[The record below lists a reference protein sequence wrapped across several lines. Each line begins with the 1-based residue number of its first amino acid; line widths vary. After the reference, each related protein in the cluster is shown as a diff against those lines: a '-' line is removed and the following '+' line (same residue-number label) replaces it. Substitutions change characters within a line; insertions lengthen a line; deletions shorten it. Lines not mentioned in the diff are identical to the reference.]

1 MVEKGVFANHLQ
13 TMSRRLGIGVALA
26 LFVAACGDA
35 MPDEAASASTVT
47 AGAEPSEVVGT
58 VDPGEVESA
67 LSGGTVSAID
77 TLGRGGW
84 DGSPAPLIDESDVG
98 IVLPPD
104 TIPSIDAPQFVDIAT
119 ADTYL
124 EDVEPVVYLQI
135 GDDVRAYP
143 VQILIWHEI
152 VNDVVGGEPVA
163 VTYCPLCNSAVTYRR
178 VIGDEIVTFGTSG
191 ALYNSALV
199 MYDRT
204 TESLWTH
211 YDGRAVIGAL
221 TGVELDPISAPL
233 LAWADFKDQFP
244 DGIVLDRDRTGA
256 RRDYGTNPYGGYD
269 DVGSSPFLFRG
280 DADTRAE
287 LLRRVV
293 GVVIGEDAKA
303 WTLDG
308 LMDGVASVTSGEL
321 AGQDLVILWK
331 AGQASALD
339 SSAIS
344 GGFDVGSVGVF
355 DPHVDGRTLTFEA
368 TGPGFFD
375 IETGTQWSITGRA
388 LDGELAGAQLTP
400 VPHLDTFW
408 FSWSSYRGQTDLIDG

>member
-1 MVEKGVFANHLQ
+1 MKW
-13 TMSRRLGIGVALA
+13 RLGTGMALA
-26 LFVAACGDA
+26 FLVVACGDSVTQEGSQEPSTTA
-35 MPDEAASASTVT
+35 EAAATVT
-47 AGAEPSEVVGT
+47 TPT
-58 VDPGEVESA
+58 IDPGEVESA
-67 LSGGTVSAID
+67 LSGEGASAIAS
-77 TLGRGGW
+77 LGRGGW
-84 DGSPAPLIDESDVG
+84 DGSPDPLIDESEVG

-119 ADTYL
+119 ADAYL
-124 EDVEPVVYLQI
+124 EDAEPVVYLEI

-178 VIGDEIVTFGTSG
+178 VIGDETVTFGTSG

-211 YDGRAVIGAL
+211 YDGRAVIGVL
-221 TGVELDPISAPL
+221 TGVELEPISAPL
-233 LAWADFKDQFP
+233 LAWADFKEQFP
-244 DGIVLDRDRTGA
+244 NGIVLDRERTGA

-269 DVGSSPFLFRG
+269 DVGSTPFLFRG
-280 DADTRAE
+280 DADARAE

-293 GVVIGEDAKA
+293 GVVIGDDAKA

-308 LMDGVASVTSGEL
+308 LANGEASVTTGEL
-321 AGQDLVILWK
+321 AGQDLVIFWK

-344 GGFDVGSVGVF
+344 QGFDVGSVGVF
-355 DPHVDGRTLTFEA
+355 DPEVDGRRLTFEA
-368 TGPGFFD
+368 SGSQFVDT
-375 IETGTQWSITGRA
+375 ETGSQWSITGRA
-388 LDGELAGAQLTP
+388 LEGELEGSQLTA

>member
-1 MVEKGVFANHLQ
+1 MNWQ
-13 TMSRRLGIGVALA
+13 LGAGVALV
-26 LFVAACGDA
+26 LLVAACGDA
-35 MPDEAASASTVT
+35 ASDATRAESTTTVVSAPTVT
-47 AGAEPSEVVGT
+47 SST
-58 VDPGEVESA
+58 VDPGVLESA
-67 LSGGTVSAID
+67 LSGEGASAIA

-84 DGSPAPLIDESDVG
+84 SGSPDPLIDEAAVG

-104 TIPSIDAPQFVDIAT
+104 TIPSIDDPQFVDMAT
-119 ADTYL
+119 ADAYL
-124 EDVEPVVYLQI
+124 QDAEPVVYLDI
-135 GDDVRAYP
+135 AGDVRAYP

-178 VIGDEIVTFGTSG
+178 LIGGEVVTFGTSG

-211 YDGRAVIGAL
+211 YDGRAVIGVL
-221 TGVELDPISAPL
+221 TGVELEPISAPL
-233 LAWADFKDQFP
+233 LAWADFKEQFP
-244 DGIVLDRDRTGA
+244 DGIVLDRERTGA

-269 DVGSSPFLFRG
+269 DVGSTPFLFRG
-280 DADTRAE
+280 DADTRTE
-287 LLRRVV
+287 LMRRVV
-293 GVVIGEDAKA
+293 GVVIGDAAKA

-308 LMDGVASVTSGEL
+308 LMDGDVSVTIGAV
-321 AGQDLVILWK
+321 AGQDLVIFWK

-344 GGFDVGSVGVF
+344 KGFDVGSVAVF
-355 DPHVDGRTLTFEA
+355 DPVVDGRKLTFEPSGSSFVDVQ
-368 TGPGFFD
+368 TGSR
-375 IETGTQWSITGRA
+375 WSITGRA
-388 LDGELAGAQLTP
+388 LDGELDGSQLTP

-408 FSWSSYRGQTDLIDG
+408 FSWSSYRGETELIDG

>member
-1 MVEKGVFANHLQ
+1 MKWQ
-13 TMSRRLGIGVALA
+13 LGTGIVLA
-26 LFVAACGDA
+26 LIVVACGDA
-35 MPDEAASASTVT
+35 VVQEGSQESTTTAAAGSPATTSTVDS
-47 AGAEPSEVVGT
+47 GQI
-58 VDPGEVESA
+58 ESA
-67 LSGGTVSAID
+67 LSGGGASAIA

-84 DGSPAPLIDESDVG
+84 DGSPDPLIDESDVG

-119 ADTYL
+119 ADAYL
-124 EDVEPVVYLQI
+124 EDAEPVVYLEI

-178 VIGDEIVTFGTSG
+178 VIGDETVTFGTSG

-221 TGVELDPISAPL
+221 TGVELEPISAPL

-244 DGIVLDRDRTGA
+244 DGIVLDRERTGA
-256 RRDYGTNPYGGYD
+256 RRDYGTNPYRGYD
-269 DVGSSPFLFRG
+269 DAGSTPFLFQG
-280 DADTRAE
+280 DADARAE

-293 GVVIGEDAKA
+293 GVVIDDDAKA

-308 LMDGVASVTSGEL
+308 LMDGDASVTTGEL
-321 AGQDLVILWK
+321 AGQDLVIFWK

-344 GGFDVGSVGVF
+344 QGFDVGSVGVF
-355 DPHVDGRTLTFEA
+355 DPQVDGARLTFEA
-368 TGPGFFD
+368 SGSQFVD
-375 IETGTQWSITGRA
+375 AETGSQWSITGRA
-388 LDGELAGAQLTP
+388 LEGELAGSQLTA

>member
-1 MVEKGVFANHLQ
+1 MGMV
-13 TMSRRLGIGVALA
+13 LA
-26 LFVAACGDA
+26 LIVAACGDA
-35 MPDEAASASTVT
+35 VVQEGRQEAAQESTTTADAASRVT
-47 AGAEPSEVVGT
+47 TSRI
-58 VDPGEVESA
+58 DPGEIESA
-67 LSGGTVSAID
+67 LSGEGASAIA

-84 DGSPAPLIDESDVG
+84 EGFPDPLIDESEVG

-119 ADTYL
+119 ADAYL
-124 EDVEPVVYLQI
+124 EDAEPVVYLEI

-178 VIGDEIVTFGTSG
+178 VIGDETVTFGTSG

-211 YDGRAVIGAL
+211 YDGRAVIGTL
-221 TGVELDPISAPL
+221 TGVELEPISAPL
-233 LAWADFKDQFP
+233 LAWVDFKEQFP
-244 DGIVLDRDRTGA
+244 DGVVLDRERTGA

-269 DVGSSPFLFRG
+269 DVGSAPFLFRG
-280 DADTRAE
+280 DADARAE

-293 GVVIGEDAKA
+293 GVIIGDNAKA

-308 LMDGVASVTSGEL
+308 LANGEASVTPGEL
-321 AGQDLVILWK
+321 AGQDLVIFWK

-339 SSAIS
+339 SAAIS
-344 GGFDVGSVGVF
+344 QGYDVGSVGVF
-355 DPHVDGRTLTFEA
+355 DPEVDGRMLTFA
-368 TGPGFFD
+368 SSGSQFFD
-375 IETGTQWSITGRA
+375 TETGSQWSITGRA
-388 LDGELAGAQLTP
+388 LDGEFEGSQMTA

-408 FSWSSYRGQTDLIDG
+408 FSWSAYRGQTDLIDG